1 MTDGYHRN
9 SHAHNGEEQG
19 YEPYSWGS
27 FAFGIMLGV
36 ILVYIF
42 AVRPSEEHLHELNIR
57 VSRLDRTVEKLTKA
71 TETVDGTVDLL
82 SQLAKQKELTE
93 QVQVVADMN
102 EKLIVQ
108 FSRLSAMNLDLH
120 KSEVTLDRIASLH
133 GRVAQQY
140 PNAIQAEQAF
150 NQLANLQSEILL
162 TQKDSRQANASLAD
176 LLNLQERIVQQAGNA
191 RLADLVLKNVFAMQD
206 ELVAEQDRTEKA
218 RRVANNMIQIEA
230 DLICQTEDSQFAV
243 QSLDQLLTM
252 QRKLNRAAS
261 TMEDGQSIVGELLAR
276 GRSLKQASSPSSRV
290 DPLRVLQ
297 TLATQMKPKYLFPMN
312 PSELQRLADRMT
324 QSAPRYVAD
333 LVVPNGAEVR

>member
-1 MTDGYHRN
+1 MTDGYQKN
-9 SHAHNGEEQG
+9 SHGYDREEQG

-82 SQLAKQKELTE
+82 SQLAKQKELTQ
-93 QVQVVADMN
+93 QVQVVAEMN
-102 EKLIVQ
+102 EKLKAE
-108 FSRLSAMNLDLH
+108 FSRLSAMNLEIYEA
-120 KSEVTLDRIASLH
+120 EVALDRVASLH
-133 GRVAQQY
+133 SRVADQY
-140 PNAIQAEQAF
+140 PMALKAEQAF
-150 NQLANLQSEILL
+150 NQLANLQSQALL
-162 TQKDSRQANASLAD
+162 SQNDSRRANASLAD
-176 LLNLQERIVQQAGNA
+176 LLNLQQRLVQQAEDA

-206 ELVAEQDRTEKA
+206 DLVAGQDRTEKA

-252 QRKLNRAAS
+252 QRQLNRAGR
-261 TMEDGQSIVGELLAR
+261 TTEVGPSIVGELVAQ
-276 GRSLKQASSPSSRV
+276 GENLKRNLSPSSPV
-290 DPLRVLQ
+290 NPWRVLQ
-297 TLATQMKPKYLFPMN
+297 TLAKQMTPQQLLPIN
-312 PSELQRLADRMT
+312 PSELQRLANHLT
-324 QSAPRYVAD
+324 QGAPPYVAD
-333 LVVPNGAEVR
+333 LVAPVAAKVR